1 MSASAS
7 EADSLR
13 RRNSLSFANAG
24 HPHMARMILLSQRY

>member
-24 HPHMARMILLSQRY
+24 HPHMARMTLLS